1 MTTLSAD
8 YPRFHL
14 AFPVTDLEAARAFY
28 GGTLGCGT
36 GRESDRWIDFDFF
49 GHQLVAHLVAP
60 EDHPSAATNAV
71 DGHAV
76 PASHFGVILDW
87 DKYTKVGNVNWGA
100 FADAIDCG
108 YIPITNNN
116 DVATGLRHALE
127 TAAQGQP
134 VFVDIAIDYSRRS
147 NYALGVVKANL
158 AKFSGR
164 DKLRIVSRAIVRK
177 FIG

>member
-1 MTTLSAD
+1 MTTLTAD

-14 AFPVTDLEAARAFY
+14 AFPVTDLEATRAFY
-28 GGTLGCGT
+28 GGTLGCDT

-87 DKYTKVGNVNWGA
+87 DKYEQLVSR
-100 FADAIDCG
+100 
-108 YIPITNNN
+108 
-116 DVATGLRHALE
+116 LEALE
-127 TAAQGQP
+127 MR
-134 VFVDIAIDYSRRS
+134 FVIAPYIRFEGRKGEQATLFVSDPSGNHLEFKAFRNIDMLFDKDLD
-147 NYALGVVKANL
+147 NY
-158 AKFSGR
+158 
-164 DKLRIVSRAIVRK
+164 
-177 FIG
+177 